1 MDLGSYRAVVF
12 DLFHTLTS
20 VTALRVP
27 GKGTSKVLG
36 VSREDWD
43 AQLLLF
49 SQDRLRGKMTD
60 PFQIME
66 QMAHNIDP
74 GIPDH
79 VIEEAVRNRIERFEY
94 ALINIEAKTIDTLK
108 RLKQIGKLLGLVSN
122 ADINEI
128 SGWQSSPLKDL
139 FDAVVFSCRVGFVK
153 PEPEIYAVVL
163 SELDVRPE
171 HVLYVGDGGSDELM
185 GAKDMGMTTVL
196 TTHVI
201 KEFWPERIVKAR
213 KHADY
218 EIDGIA
224 DLLA

>member
-1 MDLGSYRAVVF
+1 MKLDLYRAVVF

-36 VSREDWD
+36 VSREDWNE
-43 AQLLLF
+43 QLLRF

-60 PFQIME
+60 PFRIME

-74 GIPDH
+74 NIPNH

-94 ALINIEAKTIDTLK
+94 ALINVEPQTIDTLK
-108 RLKQIGKLLGLVSN
+108 KLKQMGKLLGLVSN
-122 ADINEI
+122 ADVNEI
-128 SGWQSSPLKDL
+128 SGWQKSPLKSF
-139 FDAVVFSCRVGFVK
+139 FDVVVFSCRVGFVK
-153 PEPEIYAVVL
+153 PEPEIYAIAV
-163 SELDVRPE
+163 SELNVKPE
-171 HVLYVGDGGSDELM
+171 DVLYVGDGGSDELR

-196 TTHVI
+196 TKHVI
-201 KEFWPERIVKAR
+201 KEFWPERIVRAR
-213 KHADY
+213 EHADF

-224 DLLA
+224 DLLF